1 MIRSCET
8 LGCGTLTL
16 GRLCLGCERERG
28 IEFPVFVW
36 QVVSSSSADAA
47 AAPGQ
52 LPLPGFA
59 PNVAR
64 TVGGGTFVAE
74 AASPI

>member
-1 MIRSCET
+1 
-8 LGCGTLTL
+8 
-16 GRLCLGCERERG
+16 
-28 IEFPVFVW
+28 
-36 QVVSSSSADAA
+36 
-47 AAPGQ
+47 